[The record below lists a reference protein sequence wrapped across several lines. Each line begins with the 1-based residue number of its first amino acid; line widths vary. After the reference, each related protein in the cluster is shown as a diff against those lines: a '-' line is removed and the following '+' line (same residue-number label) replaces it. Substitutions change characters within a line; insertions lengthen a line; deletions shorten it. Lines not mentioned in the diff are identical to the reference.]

1 MRGTAMKISSAK
13 RSLELSKNYQSFEQ
27 LDGSHP
33 WMKVVPEGAVLYRVR
48 ELQQGEITYFNFNLA
63 KEMGLIP
70 ENHPHRMNAG
80 LAEKLLST
88 FSIQIINEYDE
99 LKKTKFDPQTIKQN
113 KYMATRYLQ
122 LQHPSRTGKTS
133 GDGRGIWNGTVQNK
147 GKIWDVSSRGT
158 GVTCLAPGAV
168 EANKPLKTGSTS
180 YGYGC
185 GQAEIDE
192 LTAAIIQSEIFYHK
206 GIPTERVLCV
216 IDMGNG
222 VGIGVR
228 AALNLLRPAH
238 LLPFLKQGRRQELK
252 AACDYLIDR
261 QNKNK
266 RWSIGPSRRFEK
278 MLSQITTQ
286 FGQFLAQL
294 ESEYIFAWLDWDGD
308 NVLADA
314 GIIDYGSVRQFGLKH
329 DQYRYDDVERF
340 STTLTEQR
348 KKARLLIQ
356 AMAQMVDFV
365 VTGKRLPLTRYSN
378 HSAPRYF
385 DRVFDDTKR
394 ELWLKKVGFS
404 ETQTEKLKLKN
415 KLVTQCMKAFEELE
429 SAKVSEGPK
438 KVPDG
443 VNHAALFDMRTA
455 LRELPAYLCK
465 NGLKSE
471 GLSPEVF
478 LQTIVSVRSKP
489 KDQKNFKRFIP
500 MAQNFQRS
508 YIKLLR
514 SVMTKESEKTFLNR
528 LSERA
533 YAANRPDRLTGNAL
547 IQITNELI
555 EQRQKGLSAENM
567 QSILDLLLS
576 KYEAPFNSEPKT
588 SQLRVVSSPALYSEI
603 LTLIEEYRH
612 DI

>member
-1 MRGTAMKISSAK
+1 MKISSAK

-33 WMKVVPEGAVLYRVR
+33 WAKVVPEGAVLYRVR
-48 ELQQGEITYFNFNLA
+48 ELNQGEISYFNFNLA

-70 ENHPHRMNAG
+70 DNHPHQMNAA
-80 LAEKLLST
+80 LAEKLLAT

-99 LKKTKFDPQTIKQN
+99 LKKTKFDPATIKSN
-113 KYMATRYLQ
+113 MYMATRYLQ
-122 LQHPSRTGKTS
+122 LQHSSRTGKTS
-133 GDGRGIWNGTVQNK
+133 GDGRGIWNGVVQHK
-147 GKIWDVSSRGT
+147 GKTWDVSSRGT

-192 LTAAIIQSEIFYHK
+192 LTAAIIQSEIFHHK
-206 GIPTERVLCV
+206 GIHTERVLCV

-238 LLPFLKQGRRQELK
+238 LLPFLKQGRRKELQ
-252 AACDYLIDR
+252 AACDYLIER
-261 QNKNK
+261 QNRNK
-266 RWSIGPSRRFEK
+266 RWSIGPSRRYEK
-278 MLSQITTQ
+278 MLSQLTTQ
-286 FGQFLAQL
+286 FGQFIARL

-340 STTLTEQR
+340 STTLNEQR

-365 VTGKRLPLTRYSN
+365 NTGKRLPLTRYAN

-385 DRVFDDTKR
+385 DRVFEEAKR
-394 ELWLKKVGFS
+394 DLWLKKIGFS
-404 ETQTEKLKLKN
+404 DSQIQKLKLKN
-415 KLVTQCMKAFEELE
+415 KLVQQCMKAFEDLE

-455 LRELPAYLCK
+455 LRELPSYLYK
-465 NGLKSE
+465 NGLSS
-471 GLSPEVF
+471 GGISPEVF
-478 LQTIVSVRSKP
+478 LQTVVSIRSKS
-489 KDQKNFKRFIP
+489 KDLKSFKRFVP
-500 MAQNFQRS
+500 MAQNFQRC

-514 SVMTKESEKTFLNR
+514 SAMTNEAEKSFLNKI
-528 LSERA
+528 SERA
-533 YAANRPDRLTGNAL
+533 YAENRPDRLTGNAL
-547 IQITNELI
+547 IQITNELV
-555 EQRQKGLSAENM
+555 EQRQKGLPAHKL
-567 QSILDLLLS
+567 QDILDLLIS
-576 KYEAPFNSEPKT
+576 KYEVPFTHEPRT
-588 SQLRVVSSPALYSEI
+588 SQLRVVSSPEIYDEI

>member
-48 ELQQGEITYFNFNLA
+48 ELNQGEISYFNFNLA

-70 ENHPHRMNAG
+70 ENHPHRMNSQ
-80 LAEKLLST
+80 LVEKLIAT
-88 FSIQIINEYDE
+88 FSLQIINEYDE
-99 LKKTKFDPQTIKQN
+99 LKKTKFDPATIKAN

-122 LQHPSRTGKTS
+122 LQHSSRTGKTS
-133 GDGRGIWNGTVQNK
+133 GDGRGIWNGTVQYK

-238 LLPFLKQGRRQELK
+238 LLPFLKQGRRKELQ

-261 QNKNK
+261 QCKNK
-266 RWSIGPSRRFEK
+266 RWSIGPTRRYEK
-278 MLSQITTQ
+278 MLSQMTTQ
-286 FGQFLAQL
+286 FGQFIARL
-294 ESEYIFAWLDWDGD
+294 ESDYVFAWLDWDGD

-340 STTLTEQR
+340 STTLGEQK

-365 VTGKRLPLTRYSN
+365 VTGKRLPLTRYAN

-385 DRVFDDTKR
+385 DRVFEDTKKD
-394 ELWLKKVGFS
+394 LWLKKIGFS
-404 ETQTEKLKLKN
+404 EAQIQKLKLKK
-415 KLVTQCMKAFEELE
+415 KLVENCMKAFEDLE
-429 SAKVSEGPK
+429 NAKVSEGPK

-455 LRELPAYLCK
+455 LRELPTYLHK
-465 NGLKSE
+465 NGLNSD
-471 GLSPEVF
+471 GPSPEVL
-478 LQTIVSVRSKP
+478 LQTIVSVRSKS
-489 KDQKNFKRFIP
+489 KDQKNYKRFIT

-514 SVMTKESEKTFLNR
+514 TAMTNESEKSFLSR
-528 LSERA
+528 VCDRA
-533 YAANRPDRLTGNAL
+533 FAENRPDRVTGNAL

-555 EQRQKGLSAENM
+555 EQRQKGLSAEKL
-567 QSILDLLLS
+567 QSILDLLIS
-576 KYEAPFNSEPKT
+576 NYEVPFTAEPKT
-588 SQLRVVSSPALYSEI
+588 SQLRVVSSPEIYDEI
-603 LTLIEEYRH
+603 LTLIEDYRH